1 VELFKDVSDDDSTVV
16 LEAGDSKIIL
26 APYIYKII

>member
-1 VELFKDVSDDDSTVV
+1 MFSDDDSFVV

-26 APYIYKII
+26 APYIYKYLE